1 MLRLYEFVGPL
12 VFILWVYCVIDV
24 IMSRDDEVRN
34 LPKVVWLFIVLLFPL
49 VGSVAWLAVGKP
61 DRQGRRLSPHERPAP
76 QFPQYDRPG
85 RAAGATPESDQEF
98 LRRVRERAEEQR
110 RRAAEE
116 KRRSEE
122 QDG

>member
-12 VFILWVYCVIDV
+12 VFVLWVYCVISV
-24 IMSRDDEVRN
+24 ILSRDDEVRN

-49 VGSVAWLAVGKP
+49 VGSIAWLAVGRP
-61 DRQGRRLSPHERPAP
+61 DGQGRRLSPYERPVP
-76 QFPQYDRPG
+76 EFPLYDRPG

-110 RRAAEE
+110 RKAAEE
-116 KRRSEE
+116 KRRREE
-122 QDG
+122 QED